1 MSEEPVMVQLEE
13 HIESVLDAS
22 YRRMGCVAPRR
33 NGRPVVQMVDAFE
46 REVGSEEFQIWLEA
60 FRGFMAVLWQEGP
73 SPEKALKRLIA
84 LTWCVSRENLANM
97 TQTDLALLTHE
108 TRAAWCHRVKL
119 VYTDYL
125 KARGF
130 RGTRVPGQK
139 SEGSTKIYARVAT
152 GNKSRKSG
160 RKKGDAALPAKLT
173 KRKHK

>member
-1 MSEEPVMVQLEE
+1 MRRESDVMLELEE
-13 HIESVLDAS
+13 HMEAVLDTS
-22 YRRMGCVAPRR
+22 YSRMGCVAPRR
-33 NGRPVVQMVDAFE
+33 NGRPVVQMVDAVE
-46 REVGSEEFQIWLEA
+46 REVGGEEFQIWLEA
-60 FRGFMAVLWQEGP
+60 FRGFMAILWQEGP

-108 TRAAWCHRVKL
+108 TRAAWCHRVKV

-139 SEGSTKIYARVAT
+139 SETATKTYARKAA
-152 GNKSRKSG
+152 GNRSRKSG
-160 RKKGDAALPAKLT
+160 RKKGDAALPPK
-173 KRKHK
+173 